1 MRNLI
6 VHADDFG
13 LTEAINRG
21 IVKTHTEGIVTSTSI
36 VACGTAFEDAVRLY
50 QSVPSLDVGVH
61 LTIIEERPLLETVTI
76 PTLVTDG
83 GRFYPHPNQFLKQ
96 YMISRISIDDVYRE
110 FEAQL
115 RKVLDSGIPVSHLDS
130 HQHIHAFPRIFECTV
145 ELARSYGIPSV
156 RLPHERVKRYMFRG
170 LRSAKRLLQLG
181 VLNFYAGMNKK
192 KKLVCADH
200 FYGFYCSGDLTQE
213 NLWSIINTL
222 PPDST
227 GELVCHPGLEQ
238 TDGRYGHWGYNWL
251 KEVEALTDTATW
263 DLIKERSISLI
274 SYKNLIDN

>member
-1 MRNLI
+1 MLKLI

-36 VACGTAFEDAVRLY
+36 VACGTAFDDAVRLY
-50 QSVPSLDVGVH
+50 RSIPSLDVGVH
-61 LTIIEERPLLETVTI
+61 LTIIEERPVLETVTI

-83 GRFYPHPNQFLKQ
+83 GTFYPHANQFLKR
-96 YMISRISIDDVYRE
+96 YMINRITIDDVYRE

-145 ELARSYGIPSV
+145 ELARAYGIPAV
-156 RLPHERVKRYMFRG
+156 RLPHEKVKRYMLRG
-170 LRSAKRLLQLG
+170 VHSVKRLLQLG
-181 VLNFYAGMNKK
+181 VLNLFAGINKK
-192 KKLVCADH
+192 NKVVCADH
-200 FYGFYCSGDLTQE
+200 FYGFYCSGDLTGE
-213 NLWSIINTL
+213 NLRAIINAL
-222 PPDST
+222 PPDGT

-238 TDGRYGHWGYNWL
+238 TDGRYGHWGYNWM
-251 KEVEALTDTATW
+251 KEVEALTDTATR
-263 DLIKERSISLI
+263 DLIKEKEISLG
-274 SYKNLIDN
+274 SYKDLIED